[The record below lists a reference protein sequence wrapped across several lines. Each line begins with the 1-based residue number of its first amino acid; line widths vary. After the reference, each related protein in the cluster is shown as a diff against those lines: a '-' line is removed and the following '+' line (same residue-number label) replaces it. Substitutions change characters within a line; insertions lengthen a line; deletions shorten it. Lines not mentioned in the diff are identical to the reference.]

1 MIIQKFVLYINN
13 LLYQKVFFYSFI
25 DTVKNICN
33 KTLTFKFKRKRLLL
47 SEKNKKTKVI
57 GYARA
62 SHNEFEYLEEQIKHL
77 KKEGCS
83 LVFSEFVSLDEEI
96 KPQLNKAINFLSNGD
111 ELLITQLDRAFKNKK
126 ECLIT
131 IDKLINNNIK
141 LRTLTGFFAANE
153 STNTNSSIF
162 KFLYELDNLKDRSLS
177 ERKKEQILRRK
188 LSGNNLGG
196 RPKISPLKESLV
208 IRLRNEGYSYRSIR
222 SQTGIALSTIRRVI
236 LEGELK

>member
-1 MIIQKFVLYINN
+1 
-13 LLYQKVFFYSFI
+13 VFFCLFI

-33 KTLTFKFKRKRLLL
+33 KTLTFKFKRKHILL
-47 SEKNKKTKVI
+47 SEKNKSSKAI

-62 SHNEFEYLEEQIKHL
+62 THNEFKNLEEQIKNL
-77 KKEGCS
+77 KEEGCS
-83 LVFSEFVSLDEEI
+83 LVFSELISLDAEV
-96 KPQLNKAINFLSNGD
+96 KPQLNKAINRLTKGD
-111 ELLITQLDRAFKNKK
+111 QLIITQLDRAFKNKK
-126 ECLIT
+126 ECLMT
-131 IDKLINNNIK
+131 INKLIDNDIK

-153 STNTNSSIF
+153 SSKANSSIF
-162 KFLYELDNLKDRSLS
+162 KILYELDILEDKSLG
-177 ERKKEQILRRK
+177 ERKKEQQLRRK

-236 LEGELK
+236 LEGELT

>member
-1 MIIQKFVLYINN
+1 M
-13 LLYQKVFFYSFI
+13 
-25 DTVKNICN
+25 
-33 KTLTFKFKRKRLLL
+33 TFKFKRKRLLL
-47 SEKNKKTKVI
+47 SEKNKKSKLV

-62 SHNEFEYLEEQIKHL
+62 TFNEFEYLEEQIKNL

-83 LVFSEFVSLDEEI
+83 LVFSEFISLDDEK
-96 KPQLNKAINFLSNGD
+96 KPQLNQAINCLSKGD
-111 ELLITQLDRAFKNKK
+111 ELIITQLDRAFKNKK

-131 IDKLINNNIK
+131 INKLINKDIK

-153 STNTNSSIF
+153 SSNVNTSIF
-162 KFLYELDNLKDRSLS
+162 KILYELDNLEDKSLG
-177 ERKKEQILRRK
+177 ERKKEQLLRRK

-236 LEGELK
+236 LEGELT

>member
-1 MIIQKFVLYINN
+1 M
-13 LLYQKVFFYSFI
+13 FFYLFI
-25 DTVKNICN
+25 GTVKNIRN

-47 SEKNKKTKVI
+47 SEKNKKSKII

-62 SHNEFEYLEEQIKHL
+62 THNEFEYLEEQIKSF
-77 KKEGCS
+77 KEEGCA
-83 LVFSEFVSLDEEI
+83 LVFSEFISLDEEI
-96 KPQLNKAINFLSNGD
+96 KPQLNKAINCLSKGD
-111 ELLITQLDRAFKNKK
+111 ELLIPHLDRAFKNKK
-126 ECLIT
+126 ECLKT
-131 IDKLINNNIK
+131 INKFINHDIE

-153 STNTNSSIF
+153 SSNKISSIF
-162 KFLYELDNLKDRSLS
+162 KILYELDNLEDKSLD
-177 ERKKEQILRRK
+177 ERKKEQLLRRK

-236 LEGELK
+236 LEGELT

>member
-1 MIIQKFVLYINN
+1 M
-13 LLYQKVFFYSFI
+13 FFYLFI

-47 SEKNKKTKVI
+47 TDKNKNSKTI

-62 SHNEFEYLEEQIKHL
+62 SNNENEYLEEQIKIL
-77 KKEGCS
+77 KEEGCS
-83 LVFSEFVSLDEEI
+83 LVFSEFISLDEEI
-96 KPQLNKAINFLSNGD
+96 KPQLNKAMNCLSKGD
-111 ELLITQLDRAFKNKK
+111 QFVITKLDRAFKNKK
-126 ECLIT
+126 ECLRT
-131 IDKLINNNIK
+131 INKLINNDVK

-153 STNTNSSIF
+153 SYNGISSIF
-162 KFLYELDNLKDRSLS
+162 KILYELDNLEDKSLG
-177 ERKKEQILRRK
+177 ERKKEQLLRRK

-208 IRLRNEGYSYRSIR
+208 IILRNEGYSYRSIR

-236 LEGELK
+236 LEGELT